1 MACPAQG
8 QLLAIANENNHMH
21 LEGVSHVK
29 MVPDWLNLQV
39 NDVTVISVMGLFLAV
54 AAIVFGAW

>member
-1 MACPAQG
+1 
-8 QLLAIANENNHMH
+8 
-21 LEGVSHVK
+21 